1 MNISKI
7 SEFFFKQ
14 SAINDSLLSCFAVK
28 EANSSRE
35 FSEIK
40 ENLYRNS
47 FQIDRDRI
55 IHTNSFRRLKHKS
68 QVFVAPIGDHY
79 TTRLTH
85 VIEVSQIGRTIARSL
100 KLNEDLVEAASL
112 GHDLGHTPFGH
123 IGETVLNEILDDGFH
138 HSKHSIKIINKLEKN
153 GKGLNLTNFVIDAIE
168 RHSKGQGEFLNS
180 KSVKGMTLEA
190 QIVRISD
197 ALAYL
202 SHDIQDAKRSGFIK
216 SKNIKGDI
224 REFFNMEA
232 SKRINEFVT
241 DVIVNS
247 WDCNGDKQTSKIPII
262 KMSKDFSVRLIALR
276 NFMFENFYLPVSDSV
291 QGKTA
296 SKIVSTLFDYYYN
309 NFEKIPK
316 ESRFKLDLNDRA
328 TSISDYICG
337 MTDQFAVREV
347 EKISPGISKTLN
359 LKKI

>member
-1 MNISKI
+1 MNINKVSE
-7 SEFFFKQ
+7 EFFQQ
-14 SAINDSLLSCFAVK
+14 SKINDSLLSVFAIK
-28 EANSSRE
+28 ETNSIRE
-35 FSEIK
+35 IAENK

-85 VIEVSQIGRTIARSL
+85 VIEVSQIGRTISRSL

-123 IGETVLNEILDDGFH
+123 IGESVLNEILVDGFH
-138 HSKHSIKIINKLEKN
+138 HSRHSIRIIKKLEKK
-153 GKGLNLTNFVIDAIE
+153 GKGLNLTNYVIDAIE
-168 RHSKGQGEFLNS
+168 RHSKGQGEFLTRD
-180 KSVKGMTLEA
+180 SVKGMTLEA

-202 SHDIQDAKRSGFIK
+202 SHDIQDAKRSGFINPE
-216 SKNIKGDI
+216 NIKGNVRD
-224 REFFNMEA
+224 FFNMEN
-232 SKRINEFVT
+232 SQRINQFVT

-247 WDCNGDKQTSKIPII
+247 WDCSGGKKTSVIPII
-262 KMSKDFSVRLIALR
+262 KMSKDFSERLTSLR
-276 NFMFENFYLPVSDSV
+276 NFMFENFYLPVSDSI

-296 SKIVSTLFDYYYN
+296 SRIVNTLFDYYYN
-309 NFEKIPK
+309 NFKKIPK
-316 ESRFKLDLNDRA
+316 ELQLNSKDQ
-328 TSISDYICG
+328 SISVSDYICG

-359 LKKI
+359 LKNI